1 MTFYLAPKA
10 LNSGDAVG
18 GALVETSLVTKNR
31 LCDRGQAP
39 GCSCLTCSVWLFP
52 HVYETLFTTCLS
64 LPKAMLEAL

>member
-39 GCSCLTCSVWLFP
+39 GCSCVTCSVWLFP